1 MIINLKRLEFTLP
14 KPEQLFEKEILNLK
28 NLSNE
33 LNVWTNRAGTNN
45 QRFIRA
51 LDEVQEAIRFKRPLE
66 EALCSKTHVRAFALS
81 LESDTDNKIKI
92 TQRLLD
98 RITQIVIKPTSL
110 LIESLYQH
118 FLKKFDELGDIVA
131 TGVWLQQS
139 MKNRRIE
146 LNHGSEILS
155 ENGPQWLADQ
165 AIQQNI
171 DFDQLVRDLKLDRY
185 SSGKFITLAQSIYYL
200 ERLKTI
206 TLNCDN
212 ALLHEVQK
220 PNVYQS
226 RYDSESLL
234 GHKILEILISRAQG
248 TTIDD
253 SWLNVIMAIAGDPRI
268 PKSHQ
273 RYITWWSHINP
284 TLIQFVRGWL
294 SKLDLRLFLEALDD
308 FAKTSYNS
316 ELQRMY
322 PARKRFLEGL
332 FDAGLINHTRL
343 YMSRSASQFLRRNY
357 DKNHLPNYSL
367 VADGDKSIIYVQL
380 TGAHLIEGSHSCYL
394 WIYKYLDP
402 EVCVFNYDI
411 SQPTYSQLTSGINN
425 QMFLISSDMAV
436 KAKITHSPSS
446 FSWQR
451 KALTAL
457 RELGVKVTPKD
468 VLSDKDY
475 KEFKQLFGTREWQ

>member
-1 MIINLKRLEFTLP
+1 MMMNLKRLNFTLP
-14 KPEQLFEKEILNLK
+14 EPETFFEKEISNLK
-28 NLSNE
+28 KLSNE
-33 LNVWTNRAGTNN
+33 LSVWANKAGTNN
-45 QRFIRA
+45 QRFNRA
-51 LDEVQEAIRFKRPLE
+51 LDEVQDAIRFKRPLE
-66 EALCSKTHVRAFALS
+66 ETLCSKTHVRAFALS

-98 RITQIVIKPTSL
+98 AITQIVIKPTSL
-110 LIESLYQH
+110 LIESLFQH

-131 TGVWLQQS
+131 TGAWLHKS
-139 MKNRRIE
+139 MKGRGIE
-146 LNHGSEILS
+146 LKHGNEILS
-155 ENGPQWLADQ
+155 ENGPQWLANQ

-171 DFDQLVRDLKLDRY
+171 DFDQLVRELKLDRY
-185 SSGKFITLAQSIYYL
+185 SSGKFITLAQSIYYV

-206 TLNCDN
+206 TLNQGHE
-212 ALLHEVQK
+212 LLHEVQK
-220 PNVYQS
+220 PNVYQA

-248 TTIDD
+248 TAIDD

-268 PKSHQ
+268 PKSHE
-273 RYITWWSHINP
+273 RYIKWWSHIHP
-284 TLIQFVRGWL
+284 TLIQTVRGWL

-308 FAKTSYNS
+308 FAKTSHDS
-316 ELQRMY
+316 ELRRMY
-322 PARKRFLEGL
+322 PARKQFLEGL
-332 FDAGLINHTRL
+332 FDAGLITHTRL
-343 YMSRSASQFLRRNY
+343 YMSRQADYFLKRNY

-367 VADGDKSIIYVQL
+367 VSNGDKSIIYVQL

-394 WIYKYLDP
+394 WMYKHLDP

-411 SQPTYSQLTSGINN
+411 SQPTYSQLTSGINH
-425 QMFLISSDMAV
+425 QMLQISEDMRA
-436 KAKITHSPSS
+436 KAKITHSPTN

-451 KALTAL
+451 KALTTL

-475 KEFKQLFGTREWQ
+475 KQFKQQFGTREWQ